1 LSNAATVAVL
11 LSVIFWLSLA
21 GCANTVTPD
30 RIAAG
35 APSWDG
41 NEQTSGVLS
50 LNPNGFVV
58 TDHFRFRYNGLI
70 ATYGRDFTP
79 PLKADAGIIA
89 MTSGRWLIDRQ
100 HLSQF
105 LEMNAWH
112 RAGLKPQ
119 NQKL

>member
-1 LSNAATVAVL
+1 MNARLLILVVVL
-11 LSVIFWLSLA
+11 ALA
-21 GCANTVTPD
+21 SGCANTVAPD

-35 APSWDG
+35 VPSFDG

-50 LNPNGFVV
+50 INPNGAVV
-58 TDHFRFRYNGLI
+58 TDHFRYRYNGLVK
-70 ATYGRDFTP
+70 TYGRDFTP

-89 MTSGRWLIDRQ
+89 ITKGRWLIDRQ

-112 RAGLKPQ
+112 RASLKPK
-119 NQKL
+119 NQ